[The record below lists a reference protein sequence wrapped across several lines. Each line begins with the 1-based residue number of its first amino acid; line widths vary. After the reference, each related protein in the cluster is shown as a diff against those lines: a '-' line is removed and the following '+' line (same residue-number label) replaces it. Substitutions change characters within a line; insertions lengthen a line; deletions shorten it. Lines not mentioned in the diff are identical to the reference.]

1 MITKV
6 EIENFQSHKKAELE
20 FVPGTNVIIG
30 KSDAGKSAIFR
41 AINWVISNRPL
52 GDAFCSEW
60 GGETKVILY
69 TSEGDVVERVRTPSR
84 NEYIINGVTLKAF
97 GMEVPE
103 EVTQVLRMD
112 IHNVQAQMDPFFLLG
127 ATPGEASRLL
137 NKAASL
143 EDIDVVTS
151 KLKSAVSSINNE
163 IAHLTKELDK
173 SKEALTEYDALPD
186 IEVLLS
192 TIEKEQDA
200 KESLSRNTTKLKK
213 VTGQGM
219 ALETQL
225 AKMKDISLLVENYE
239 TASNA
244 LRNFIEKEQ
253 KHKALQRI
261 FQRGQKIKEQ
271 LKRTSGITK
280 LLQGVEEAEKG
291 LKVIKEKTA
300 GHTQLNSICTRV
312 QWLYSEL
319 DKRDKAIIYLEEE
332 YTKIA
337 PETCPLCGS
346 IMGVEK

>member
-1 MITKV
+1 MITRV
-6 EIENFQSHKKAELE
+6 QIENFQSHKKAELE

-60 GGETKVILY
+60 GGETKVTLY

-143 EDIDVVTS
+143 EDIDIVTS

-163 IAHLTKELDK
+163 ITHLTKELTK
-173 SKEALTEYDALPD
+173 SKEALMEYDNLPD
-186 IEVLLS
+186 IERLLHA
-192 TIEKEQDA
+192 IEKEQETKDA
-200 KESLSRNTTKLKK
+200 LGKGTENLRKITERGKS
-213 VTGQGM
+213 
-219 ALETQL
+219 LETQL
-225 AKMKDISLLVENYE
+225 AKMQDIPFLIENYE
-239 TASNA
+239 GASTVF
-244 LRNFIEKEQ
+244 LNFTEKEQ
-253 KHKALQRI
+253 KHKALQKI
-261 FQRGQKIKEQ
+261 FLRGQKIKEQ

-280 LLQGVEEAEKG
+280 LLQNVEEAEKG
-291 LKVIKEKTA
+291 LKAIKEKTTE
-300 GHTQLNSICTRV
+300 HSQLNSICTRV

-319 DKRDKAIIYLEEE
+319 DKRDKAIIYLEKE
-332 YTKIA
+332 YAEMA

-346 IMGVEK
+346 IMGVQK